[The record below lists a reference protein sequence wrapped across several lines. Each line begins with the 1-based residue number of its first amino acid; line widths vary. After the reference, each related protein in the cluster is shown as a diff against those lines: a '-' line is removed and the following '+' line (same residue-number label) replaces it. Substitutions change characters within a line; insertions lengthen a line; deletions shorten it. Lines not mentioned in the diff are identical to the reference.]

1 MIDYVNVS
9 AMCQSK
15 GGYLVVVDSIEKE
28 AIVENLIRIH
38 SQTEASYL
46 IGMLYYS
53 KSSSYCGIAIHNTLI
68 GFTFTN
74 PFQSFI
80 QYFYDF
86 FVALF
91 SILT

>member
-38 SQTEASYL
+38 SQTEVSYL
-46 IGMLYYS
+46 IGLLFTQRVARIML
-53 KSSSYCGIAIHNTLI
+53 L
-68 GFTFTN
+68 
-74 PFQSFI
+74 
-80 QYFYDF
+80 
-86 FVALF
+86 L
-91 SILT
+91 